1 VRRSLFMFRVSKRD
15 KTIVLIVSTIL
26 FTVQIF
32 TLIMNEIY
40 FRAPLIFTP
49 DQLLFL
55 TMIVTIFPP
64 AAVNYFDLRWRR
76 IVDRNIPEFL
86 RELSEAGRTGITLT
100 RALELA
106 SKRRYGPLSS
116 ELERI
121 VNKISWGES
130 LEDSLKDFA
139 ERVGTRLAKRTSILL
154 SEINRAGGDIRDV
167 LDMVSKHIRE
177 LQVIEEERMS
187 QLRIYVVIVYV
198 AFFIFLFIDYVILET
213 FLSKIELLRAG
224 LKETGGVFAMA
235 GIDLKSIKT
244 LMFHMSVIQGLFGG
258 LVAGK
263 MGEGSLGAGLKHSAI
278 LMSISLI
285 IFYYLM

>member
-1 VRRSLFMFRVSKRD
+1 MRRSLFMFRVSKRD

-76 IVDRNIPEFL
+76 SVDRNIPEFL

>member
-1 VRRSLFMFRVSKRD
+1 MFRVSKRD

-76 IVDRNIPEFL
+76 SVDRNIPEFL

-244 LMFHMSVIQGLFGG
+244 VMFHMSVIQGLFGG

>member
-1 VRRSLFMFRVSKRD
+1 VG
-15 KTIVLIVSTIL
+15 
-26 FTVQIF
+26 
-32 TLIMNEIY
+32 
-40 FRAPLIFTP
+40 
-49 DQLLFL
+49 
-55 TMIVTIFPP
+55 
-64 AAVNYFDLRWRR
+64 
-76 IVDRNIPEFL
+76 RN
-86 RELSEAGRTGITLT
+86 GITLT

-121 VNKISWGES
+121 VNKLSWGGS
-130 LEDSLKDFA
+130 LEEALKDFA

-154 SEINRAGGDIRDV
+154 SEINRAGGDIREV

-177 LQVIEEERMS
+177 LQVIQEERMS

-224 LKETGGVFAMA
+224 LKEAGGVFAVA
-235 GIDLKSIKT
+235 GLDLRSIKT
-244 LMFHMSVIQGLFGG
+244 IMFHMSVIQGLFGG

-285 IFYYLM
+285 VFYYLM

>member
-76 IVDRNIPEFL
+76 SVDRNIPEFL

>member
-1 VRRSLFMFRVSKRD
+1 MLMFRVSKRD
-15 KTIVLIVSTIL
+15 RTVVLAVSTIL
-26 FTVQIF
+26 FTAQII
-32 TLIMNEIY
+32 TIIVNELY
-40 FRAPLIFTP
+40 FKVPLIFTP

-64 AAVNYFDLRWRR
+64 AAANYFDLRWRSS
-76 IVDRNIPEFL
+76 VDRNIPEFL

-121 VNKISWGES
+121 VNKLSWGGS
-130 LEDSLKDFA
+130 LEEALKDFA

-177 LQVIEEERMS
+177 LQVIQEERMS

-224 LKETGGVFAMA
+224 LKEAGGVFAVA
-235 GIDLKSIKT
+235 GLDLRSIKT
-244 LMFHMSVIQGLFGG
+244 IMFHMSVIQGLFGG

-285 IFYYLM
+285 VFYYLM

>member
-1 VRRSLFMFRVSKRD
+1 MFRVSKRD

-76 IVDRNIPEFL
+76 SVDRNIPEFL